1 MSSKAP
7 TDFIRSI
14 KVRLVSGT
22 AHVGRSPFSA
32 STCARVT
39 PHLRRNVHVSNL
51 APPLTTTRP
60 RTLQG
65 KTVLVKTN
73 SGSDFKGIL
82 HCLDGFLNIALE
94 HCEEW
99 SNGECR
105 RTYGDAF
112 IRGNNVTFISLIGK

>member
-1 MSSKAP
+1 MYIISNSSSYSAP
-7 TDFIRSI
+7 ARARAPFSNVIGPDTE
-14 KVRLVSGT
+14 KVPQSLPLSLLVSSFP
-22 AHVGRSPFSA
+22 RSLP
-32 STCARVT
+32 
-39 PHLRRNVHVSNL
+39 
-51 APPLTTTRP
+51 APSLTKPRP
-60 RTLQG
+60 GTLQG

>member
-1 MSSKAP
+1 MVP
-7 TDFIRSI
+7 CVRSAY
-14 KVRLVSGT
+14 RT
-22 AHVGRSPFSA
+22 P
-32 STCARVT
+32 TCACARFSFV
-39 PHLRRNVHVSNL
+39 PGVDQVDQVHSQL
-51 APPLTTTRP
+51 PCPLLPLSPSLPLSLPLSHNSTTGYP
-60 RTLQG
+60 QG

>member
-1 MSSKAP
+1 VDQVHSQLPCPLLPLPPSLP
-7 TDFIRSI
+7 LS
-14 KVRLVSGT
+14 LSLS
-22 AHVGRSPFSA
+22 HN
-32 STCARVT
+32 STT
-39 PHLRRNVHVSNL
+39 GYP
-51 APPLTTTRP
+51 
-60 RTLQG
+60 QG

>member
-1 MSSKAP
+1 MVP
-7 TDFIRSI
+7 CVRSAY
-14 KVRLVSGT
+14 RT
-22 AHVGRSPFSA
+22 P
-32 STCARVT
+32 TCACARSSFV
-39 PHLRRNVHVSNL
+39 PGVDQVDQVDQVHSQL
-51 APPLTTTRP
+51 PCPLLPLPLSHNSTTGYP
-60 RTLQG
+60 QG

>member
-1 MSSKAP
+1 VDQVDQVDQVHSQLPCPLLPLPLS
-7 TDFIRSI
+7 
-14 KVRLVSGT
+14 
-22 AHVGRSPFSA
+22 HN
-32 STCARVT
+32 STT
-39 PHLRRNVHVSNL
+39 GYP
-51 APPLTTTRP
+51 
-60 RTLQG
+60 QG

>member
-1 MSSKAP
+1 MSR
-7 TDFIRSI
+7 I
-14 KVRLVSGT
+14 
-22 AHVGRSPFSA
+22 SPFEHSSHDIPA
-32 STCARVT
+32 FALHVARGT
-39 PHLRRNVHVSNL
+39 
-51 APPLTTTRP
+51 LTVFTMLTAF
-60 RTLQG
+60 TLLTQG

-112 IRGNNVTFISLIGK
+112 IRGNNVTFISLVSK